1 MQVKYLL
8 LMPGIEQPLTM
19 VAVIVS
25 ITLNRDVLS
34 FREGNVS
41 KVTSSKNGMQ
51 TQVYWTLVL
60 SLDCTRFVVS
70 VKILFIQKCHIC
82 LPHQT
87 SVRSEC

>member
-1 MQVKYLL
+1 MYAGELL
-8 LMPGIEQPLTM
+8 ITYAWYRAAPHK

-25 ITLNRDVLS
+25 ITLNRGVLS

-82 LPHQT
+82 LPH
-87 SVRSEC
+87 